1 MQLNAQSSNI
11 PVRISST
18 DPADRCFP
26 SYPLPTFCQLFLFLP
41 VDTFSQLVK
50 QEKQKASPTIYS
62 AINKESF
69 AHFRILRNNCCRT
82 VGGHAPAAFNWDT
95 GILRSQPE
103 MTNSTQQGICCS
115 VVKYCSCL
123 VLSLFPFADCVFNEI
138 LARTSCLHF
147 FYDFLARHCV
157 FSTDRQARTLFCY

>member
-1 MQLNAQSSNI
+1 M
-11 PVRISST
+11 
-18 DPADRCFP
+18 
-26 SYPLPTFCQLFLFLP
+26 
-41 VDTFSQLVK
+41 K

-147 FYDFLARHCV
+147 FTTFWLDIACFPRIG
-157 FSTDRQARTLFCY
+157 RQELCFVIEKAIKSALRERELVLYFMGSIAF